1 MLFEIPIL
9 GRDYIGVSGLPPAT
23 YLVYNLGMLKKLFIY
38 LLRMGVGFYF
48 AYPAIQ
54 LFMKGTPANLSKTIY
69 QCVNTFYPQFSTAN
83 IWMIWTAFFVV
94 LGLMIA
100 FWKTPLSWIIFG
112 IIILFFKLSTTT
124 TWTLTMLIQ
133 VIPVLLVSIALAIYY
148 AKNEFGHGR

>member
-1 MLFEIPIL
+1 MGFYF
-9 GRDYIGVSGLPPAT
+9 DHTYIIVKMYYKRYT
-23 YLVYNLGMLKKLFIY
+23 FGMLKKLFVY

-54 LFMKGTPANLSKTIY
+54 LFMKGTPTNLTQTIY
-69 QCVNTFYPQFSTAN
+69 QCVNTFYPQFSSGN
-83 IWMIWTAFFVV
+83 VWMIWTGFFVV

-100 FWKTPLSWIIFG
+100 FWKTPLSWIVFG

-124 TWTLTMLIQ
+124 TWSIPMLMQ

-148 AKNEFGHGR
+148 AKNEFGYNRG

>member
-1 MLFEIPIL
+1 
-9 GRDYIGVSGLPPAT
+9 
-23 YLVYNLGMLKKLFIY
+23 MLKKLFVY

-54 LFMKGTPANLSKTIY
+54 EFTKGTPALKNTIY
-69 QCVNTFYPQFSTAN
+69 ACFSGAYPQFTSGN
-83 IWMIWTAFFVV
+83 IWTLWTVFFVL

-112 IIILFFKLSTTT
+112 IIILCFKLFTTT
-124 TWTLTMLIQ
+124 TWSIPMLMQ

-148 AKNEFGHGR
+148 AKNEFGYHRG